1 MRNEKKNTKICFW
14 LNKVELT
21 EAGLFRPE
29 QTELKPEICVG
40 VFHSSMHNGLKQNIL
55 TQIE

>member
-1 MRNEKKNTKICFW
+1 MKEKYKNLF
-14 LNKVELT
+14 LVEQGGMT
-21 EAGLFRPE
+21 EAGLLRPE
-29 QTELKPEICVG
+29 QTGLKPEICVG